1 MTNEIAKENKFKR
14 FIKKHKVALIVW
26 ASVLILVGLIGGRF
40 VYLMTSSIIPDKNG
54 TKDFSVVTFSNED
67 IKNAVES
74 NYGGF
79 GNGQFYDGNSTDIS
93 GSLSDVD
100 YDMTRYTSL
109 SMNGILIANATK
121 TQSENMSLI
130 ITSTVES
137 GNTQIFVFIDDEL
150 YKEVGINGTEELSLN
165 GISEKTV
172 YVKAACESAK
182 MSIEV
187 KRTINEKD

>member
-1 MTNEIAKENKFKR
+1 MDNQIVKENKFKR
-14 FIKKHKVALIVW
+14 FLKNHKVALIVW
-26 ASVLILVGLIGGRF
+26 ASVLTLVSLVGGRA
-40 VYLMTSSIIPDKNG
+40 VYLITSSIILDKNG
-54 TKDFSVVTFSNED
+54 PEDYSVVTFSDED

-79 GNGQFYDGNSTDIS
+79 GNGQFHDGNSSDFS
-93 GSLSDVD
+93 GSLVDVD

-109 SMNGILIANATK
+109 SMNGIIILNATK
-121 TQSENMSLI
+121 TEADSMKLH

-137 GNTQIFVFIDDEL
+137 GNTEIYVFINDEL
-150 YKEVGINGTEELSLN
+150 YKEVDINSTEELSLS
-165 GISEKTV
+165 GISGKTV

-187 KRTINEKD
+187 ERKIETE